1 MENKPTMKMMREI
14 LASSR
19 NINGLKLNSLVQ
31 IDITIDFINLYH
43 QYPQETEKIVTNYA
57 NEIKMYS
64 YHIKRLILR
73 HRFNY
78 NNPCI
83 GYDAC
88 NTGNCSSKQPCHTAC
103 GDETTERK
111 ERYCLSPVLKINYT
125 FRNTNSSIRKLNLRN
140 CFRHADSNELFFVEG
155 QFFLFQINTNTL
167 FKSYRCT
174 NKLCRSPDTILEIS
188 NFLYYYNNE
197 ADAIELIFC
206 KKHSKECRAC
216 LTSLQEAFSERKI
229 EKSYYFRLSEGSSV
243 QKCVTV
249 CGVDYTNDEFIG
261 ALGHFIRGS
270 GGDLLFCVLKTWR
283 KHQQIRSIRSS
294 SVELTTKYIFDGI
307 KNSICAQDQL
317 ITIILSIQLFNNLKI
332 LIYTFDVTGVSR
344 IANNFLA
351 VHHMKIKLFYTNVVN
366 SGGIYINSLS
376 EYKNRIEENVDL
388 MFIFRKNDELNLCY
402 KYQKK
407 MDKQK
412 FIYEESITVD
422 QNSLSSR
429 LDTYLSA
436 NSCVKHD
443 ISSILL
449 QYLDSQLFTEL
460 QTAAL
465 RIYLKNKKKINI
477 SRIIYT
483 LNNLI
488 IGYRNLINRN
498 IDKTDLHLI
507 EKLVIDKLI

>member
-1 MENKPTMKMMREI
+1 MENKPTMNIIREI

-19 NINGLKLNSLVQ
+19 NINGSKLNSLVQ
-31 IDITIDFINLYH
+31 INITIDFINLYRK
-43 QYPQETEKIVTNYA
+43 YPQETEKIVKNYTK
-57 NEIKMYS
+57 EIKMYS
-64 YHIKRLILR
+64 YHIKRLILK
-73 HRFNY
+73 HKFNY

-83 GYDAC
+83 RYDAC
-88 NTGNCSSKQPCHTAC
+88 NTRNCSSKQPGHATC

-125 FRNTNSSIRKLNLRN
+125 FKNTNSSIRKLNLYN
-140 CFRHADSNELFFVEG
+140 CFRHADSNEIFFIEG

-197 ADAIELIFC
+197 ADVIELKLH

-216 LTSLQEAFSERKI
+216 LTSLQEAFNERKI
-229 EKSYYFRLSEGSSV
+229 EKSYYFRLSEGSFV

-249 CGVDYTNDEFIG
+249 CSADYTNDEFIG

-270 GGDLLFCVLKTWR
+270 SGDLLFCALKIWR

-294 SVELTTKYIFDGI
+294 SVELTTKYIFNGI
-307 KNSICAQDQL
+307 KNSISAQDQL
-317 ITIILSIQLFNNLKI
+317 ITILLSTQLSSNLKI

-344 IANNFLA
+344 IANNFWA
-351 VHHMKIKLFYTNVVN
+351 VHFIKIKLFYTNVIN
-366 SGGIYINSLS
+366 SSGIYINSLS
-376 EYKNRIEENVDL
+376 EYKNRIDGNIDL

-407 MDKQK
+407 MDSQT
-412 FIYEESITVD
+412 FIYKKDITID
-422 QNSLSSR
+422 QNSLLSH
-429 LDTYLSA
+429 LDTYSSA

-443 ISSILL
+443 ISNILL
-449 QYLDSQLFTEL
+449 QYLDVQLFTEL
-460 QTAAL
+460 QIIAL
-465 RIYLKNKKKINI
+465 RIYLKNKEKINI

-498 IDKTDLHLI
+498 IDQTDLHLI